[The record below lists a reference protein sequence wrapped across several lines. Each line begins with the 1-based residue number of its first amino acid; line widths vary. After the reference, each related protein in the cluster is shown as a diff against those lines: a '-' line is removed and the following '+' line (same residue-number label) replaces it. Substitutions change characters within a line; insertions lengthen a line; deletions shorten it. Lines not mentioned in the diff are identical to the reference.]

1 MVDVRSYSEIENDQ
15 RHAIDLMS
23 YIGLVKRIAIYLKGR
38 VPDYI
43 QLDDM
48 IQIGTLG
55 LIEASKAFN
64 SSVGVEFE
72 VFAKNRVR
80 GAILDEIRK
89 LSSIPRS
96 AVSHLQR
103 HNRVTMELSHSLG
116 RAPTQT
122 EIAEALG
129 LSVDE
134 FHKERE
140 HANRFQTTSLELTNE
155 ESSDL
160 TAQDLSSSNP
170 ETLVA
175 NKEIS
180 DSVALAI
187 SQLTEREQ
195 LVIALYHK
203 EEMNLKEIGVIL
215 GVNESRVSQILSA
228 TVAKLRTSI
237 EKITR

>member
-1 MVDVRSYSEIENDQ
+1 MVDVSSYSQIENDQ
-15 RHAIDLMS
+15 SHSIDLMS
-23 YIGLVKRIAIYLKGR
+23 YIGLVKRIAIFLKGR

-43 QLDDM
+43 QLEDM

-64 SSVGVEFE
+64 ADVGVEFE

-96 AVSHLQR
+96 AVSHLQQ
-103 HNRVTMELSHSLG
+103 HNKITMALSHSLG
-116 RAPTQT
+116 RAPTQN
-122 EIAEALG
+122 EVAEALG
-129 LSVDE
+129 LSIDE

-140 HANRFQTTSLELTNE
+140 HANRFQTTSLELTSE
-155 ESSDL
+155 DSADFM
-160 TAQDLSSSNP
+160 AQDLSSSNP
-170 ETLVA
+170 ETLVS
-175 NKEIS
+175 NKELN
-180 DSVALAI
+180 DNVALAI
-187 SQLTEREQ
+187 SQLSEREQ

-228 TVAKLRTSI
+228 TVAKLRVNITKMTS
-237 EKITR
+237 

>member
-1 MVDVRSYSEIENDQ
+1 MVDVSSYSEIENDQ

-160 TAQDLSSSNP
+160 MAQDLSSSNP

>member
-1 MVDVRSYSEIENDQ
+1 MVDVSSYSQIENGQD
-15 RHAIDLMS
+15 RDVDLLS
-23 YIGLVKRIAIYLKGR
+23 YIGLVKRIAIYLKAR

-55 LIEASKAFN
+55 LIEASKAYKPGL
-64 SSVGVEFE
+64 GVEFE

-96 AVSHLQR
+96 AVSNLKQ
-103 HNRVTMELSHSLG
+103 HNKVTMELSHRMG
-116 RAPTQT
+116 RTPTHT
-122 EIAEALG
+122 EIA
-129 LSVDE
+129 DE
-134 FHKERE
+134 MGISTDDFHKERE
-140 HANRFQTTSLELTNE
+140 HANRFQTTSLELARDDDSN
-155 ESSDL
+155 L
-160 TAQDLSSSNP
+160 TAADFSSANP
-170 ETLVA
+170 ETIIA
-175 NKEIS
+175 DQEIQ
-180 DSVALAI
+180 DKVTQAI

-215 GVNESRVSQILSA
+215 GVNESRVSQILSS
-228 TVAKLRTSI
+228 TVAKLRLTMA
-237 EKITR
+237 KTVG

>member
-1 MVDVRSYSEIENDQ
+1 MVDVSSYSEIENDQ

-96 AVSHLQR
+96 AVSHLQQ

>member
-1 MVDVRSYSEIENDQ
+1 MVDVSSYSEIENDQ

-96 AVSHLQR
+96 AVSHLQQ

-160 TAQDLSSSNP
+160 TAQDLSSGNP

-180 DSVALAI
+180 DSIALAI